1 MLKFFGLKRKKMQI
15 IQAKTLV
22 SIFLKLEDEKGN
34 LIDESEE
41 LMYLH
46 GGYNQI
52 FQKLEDELEGKKTG
66 DTFEITLK
74 PIEAFGEFKESLV
87 NKEALEYLPDDIA
100 VGMEFD
106 DEDEENVWIVQSIE
120 DGYAILNAN
129 HEFAGITLIA
139 SGKVLEMQ
147 HLSDEGVE
155 EILNIED
162 EH

>member
-1 MLKFFGLKRKKMQI
+1 MQI

-52 FQKLEDELEGKKTG
+52 FQKLEDELEGKKIG
-66 DTFEITLK
+66 DAFNLTLR
-74 PIEAFGEFKESLV
+74 PLEAFGEYKESLV
-87 NKEALEYLPDDIA
+87 NKEPLIYLPDDIA

-106 DEDEENVWIVQSIE
+106 DENEENVWIVESIE
-120 DGYAILNAN
+120 DEYAVLNAN
-129 HEFAGITLIA
+129 HEFAGMTLVA

-147 HLSDEGVE
+147 HLSDKGVE
-155 EILNIED
+155 EILSIED
-162 EH
+162 EY